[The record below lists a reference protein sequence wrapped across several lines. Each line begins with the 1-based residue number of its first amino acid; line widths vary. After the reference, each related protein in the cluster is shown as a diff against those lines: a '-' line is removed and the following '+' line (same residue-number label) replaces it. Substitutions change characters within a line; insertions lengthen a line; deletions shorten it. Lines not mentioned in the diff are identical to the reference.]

1 MILTLV
7 CAWACAVLVAAE
19 YARLRTLRAGAKT
32 IASAAFVALGAV
44 LYDGDRYAQ
53 LVLLGLVFGA
63 GGDIA
68 LLGKSN
74 KAFLAGLTLFLIGHL
89 GYVAAFASLMPA
101 SEWFAGGGPLVIAPY
116 AAGGVVLWLLWPKLG
131 AMKVPV
137 IFYVLTIATMV
148 AFALSAWRTN
158 ALPEPARTRM
168 IVGAVLFFISDLAVA
183 RDKFV
188 APTFA
193 NKVWGLPAYYAAQL
207 FIAWSLVG

>member
-19 YARLRTLRAGAKT
+19 YARLRTLRMVAKST
-32 IASAAFVALGAV
+32 ASAAFVALGAL
-44 LYDGDRYAQ
+44 LYDGDRYAL
-53 LVLLGLVFGA
+53 LVLVGLVFGA
-63 GGDIA
+63 GGDVA
-68 LLGKSN
+68 LLGRSN

-101 SEWFAGGGPLVIAPY
+101 GEWFAGAGPLVVAPY

-148 AFALSAWRTN
+148 AFALSAWRTE

-168 IVGAVLFFISDLAVA
+168 IVGAVLFFASDLAVA
-183 RDKFV
+183 RDRFV
-188 APTFA
+188 AATFA
-193 NKVWGLPAYYAAQL
+193 NKAWGLPAYYAAQL
-207 FIAWSLVG
+207 FIAWSLA

>member
-7 CAWACAVLVAAE
+7 CAWSCAVLVAAE
-19 YARLRTLRAGAKT
+19 YARLRTLRMVAKT
-32 IASAAFVALGAV
+32 IASAAFVAIGAL
-44 LYDGDRYAQ
+44 LYDGDRYAL

-63 GGDIA
+63 AGDIA

-74 KAFLAGLTLFLIGHL
+74 KAFLAGLALFLIGHL

-101 SEWFAGGGPLVIAPY
+101 SEWFTGAGPLVIAPY
-116 AAGGVVLWLLWPKLG
+116 AVGGVVLWLLWPKLG

-148 AFALSAWRTN
+148 ALAVSAWRTH

-168 IVGAVLFFISDLAVA
+168 IVGAVLFFASDLAVA

-188 APTFA
+188 AATFT
-193 NKVWGLPAYYAAQL
+193 NKAWGLPAYYAAQL
-207 FIAWSLVG
+207 FIAWSMV